1 MFQKWNALFIRFCSL
16 LSFFLGPS
24 LSFLSIFLITINCW
38 KGALAG
44 PPASDLTMIPLPPS
58 SACCMLSCFN
68 QVRLF
73 EAPWTVAHQAPQSM
87 GFSRQEYWVGCHS
100 LLQEIFP
107 TQGSNLHL
115 LRLLHCQ
122 GGSLPLATPGKP
134 RTDSKSLLTFGSF
147 LEVASMLVSEYL
159 LDFSWSGPGRW
170 PVASLSFILCRY
182 WYNPVSEII
191 SGLCVF
197 AGFWSFLIT

>member
-24 LSFLSIFLITINCW
+24 LSFLSIFPNTINCW

-44 PPASDLTMIPLPPS
+44 PTASDLTMIPLHPS

-68 QVRLF
+68 RVRLF
-73 EAPWTVAHQAPQSM
+73 EAPRTVAHQAPQSM

-100 LLQEIFP
+100 LLQVIFP

-115 LRLLHCQ
+115 LRLLHWQ
-122 GGSLPLATPGKP
+122 VGSLPLATPGEP
-134 RTDSKSLLTFGSF
+134 STDGKSLLTFGSF
-147 LEVASMLVSEYL
+147 LKLAFHACQWISVGFLLVQACKMASCISVLY
-159 LDFSWSGPGRW
+159 
-170 PVASLSFILCRY
+170 PVQILIQSSFWDY
-182 WYNPVSEII
+182 
-191 SGLCVF
+191 
-197 AGFWSFLIT
+197 